1 MRLNKTQNI
10 LVIEESPIFQEVI
23 REALGKI
30 SPKIKVYLVNH
41 PQEALKFLDQRE
53 KYASSPRPQLI
64 LLNGNQQEM
73 GDREFLTQVK
83 SDDLLKIIP
92 VIVLTD
98 SDNWDEILSGYQL
111 HANCYVHKPT
121 DLDDLFYVVEKLGE
135 FWLKFV
141 QLP

>member
-23 REALGKI
+23 RKALGKI
-30 SPKIKVYLVNH
+30 SPKIKVDLVNH
-41 PQEALKFLDQRE
+41 PQEALKFLYQRE
-53 KYASSPRPQLI
+53 EYASSPRPQLI
-64 LLNGNQQEM
+64 LLNGNQQQM

-83 SDDLLKIIP
+83 RDDLLKIIP
-92 VIVLTD
+92 VIVLTN

>member
-10 LVIEESPIFQEVI
+10 LVIEESPIFQDVI

-30 SPKIKVYLVNH
+30 SPNIQIYLVNH
-41 PQEALKFLDQRE
+41 PQEALKFLSQRE
-53 KYASSPRPQLI
+53 EYASSPRPQLI
-64 LLNGNQQEM
+64 LLNGNQPEM
-73 GDREFLTQVK
+73 GDREFLTQIK

-98 SDNWDEILSGYQL
+98 SDNWDEILRGYQL

>member
-23 REALGKI
+23 WAALGKI
-30 SPKIKVYLVNH
+30 SPNIQIYLVNH
-41 PQEALKFLDQRE
+41 PQEALKFLYQRE
-53 KYASSPRPQLI
+53 EYASSPRPQLI
-64 LLNGNQQEM
+64 LFNGNQQEM
-73 GDREFLTQVK
+73 SEREFLTQVK
-83 SDDLLKIIP
+83 SDEVLKIIP

-98 SDNWDEILSGYQL
+98 SENWDEILRGYQL
-111 HANCYVHKPT
+111 QANCYVHKPT

>member
-30 SPKIKVYLVNH
+30 SPKLQIYLVNH
-41 PQEALKFLDQRE
+41 PQEALKFLYQRE
-53 KYASSPRPQLI
+53 EYASSPRPQLI

-83 SDDLLKIIP
+83 SDELLKIIP

-111 HANCYVHKPT
+111 HGNCYVYKPT

>member
-23 REALGKI
+23 RAALGKI
-30 SPKIKVYLVNH
+30 SPKIQIYLVNH
-41 PQEALKFLDQRE
+41 PQEALKFLYQRE
-53 KYASSPRPQLI
+53 EYASSPRPQLI

-83 SDDLLKIIP
+83 SDELLKIIP

>member
-23 REALGKI
+23 RAALGKI
-30 SPKIKVYLVNH
+30 SPKIQIYLVNH
-41 PQEALKFLDQRE
+41 PQEALKFLYQRE
-53 KYASSPRPQLI
+53 EYASSPRPQLI

-83 SDDLLKIIP
+83 SDELLKIIP

-141 QLP
+141 QFP

>member
-23 REALGKI
+23 REALGEI
-30 SPKIKVYLVNH
+30 SPKIQIYLVNH
-41 PQEALKFLDQRE
+41 PQEALKFLYQRE
-53 KYASSPRPQLI
+53 EYASSPRPQLI
-64 LLNGNQQEM
+64 LLNGNQQDM
-73 GDREFLTQVK
+73 GDREFLTHIK
-83 SDDLLKIIP
+83 NDELLKIIP

>member
-10 LVIEESPIFQEVI
+10 LVIEESPIFQQVI

-30 SPKIKVYLVNH
+30 SPNIKVDLVNH
-41 PQEALKFLDQRE
+41 PQEALKFLYQRE
-53 KYASSPRPQLI
+53 EYASSPRPQLI